1 MTGWWR
7 RRSLRVR
14 LTVLA
19 TASLALGLTI
29 GTAGLAV
36 FFAHGRTE
44 DLDQQILSQATTV
57 RGLVDSD
64 QLTQPLPV
72 PPGSAVLT
80 QVLDAAGTVL
90 ASSAAAGKVL
100 PLVPAQRLTEL
111 TGTGVTTVDE
121 TGYGAGPLRVD
132 VQSGTLRGST
142 VRIVVASSL
151 RDVDSTLDALRRVL
165 ILVVPLTLLA
175 VGLAAWIAIG
185 SALQPVEDLR
195 AAAERIGARG
205 RRESERPVLPEP
217 PTGDEIA
224 RLAATLNSMLDRLDA
239 AAAQQRD
246 FAADAAHELRS
257 PLSALITELEVAL
270 GATDQTRWPEV
281 ATTTLS
287 DARRLAAIVDDLLL
301 LTRTDGGQPLRREV
315 VDLAAVVDSFGQPD
329 DVGDPVEGHPPGQSP
344 LPARLVV
351 RSRAEPVTVM
361 GDQAAIERAV
371 RNLVDNAMRH
381 ANSRVDLSL
390 HLGMGV
396 ALVVVV
402 DDGPGIP
409 AEELERVFDRFHRL
423 DSGRSRDEGGVGLG
437 LAIVRGIAR
446 SHGGDATL
454 ESSPGGGVTAILE
467 LPCSAETGSVARP

>member
-185 SALQPVEDLR
+185 SALQPRTCV
-195 AAAERIGARG
+195 
-205 RRESERPVLPEP
+205 RPRK
-217 PTGDEIA
+217 G
-224 RLAATLNSMLDRLDA
+224 
-239 AAAQQRD
+239 
-246 FAADAAHELRS
+246 
-257 PLSALITELEVAL
+257 
-270 GATDQTRWPEV
+270 
-281 ATTTLS
+281 
-287 DARRLAAIVDDLLL
+287 
-301 LTRTDGGQPLRREV
+301 
-315 VDLAAVVDSFGQPD
+315 
-329 DVGDPVEGHPPGQSP
+329 
-344 LPARLVV
+344 
-351 RSRAEPVTVM
+351 
-361 GDQAAIERAV
+361 
-371 RNLVDNAMRH
+371 
-381 ANSRVDLSL
+381 
-390 HLGMGV
+390 
-396 ALVVVV
+396 
-402 DDGPGIP
+402 
-409 AEELERVFDRFHRL
+409 
-423 DSGRSRDEGGVGLG
+423 
-437 LAIVRGIAR
+437 
-446 SHGGDATL
+446 
-454 ESSPGGGVTAILE
+454 
-467 LPCSAETGSVARP
+467 